1 MDENKSIYARLVRAR
16 RWVKNPPL
24 DCVNP
29 HFKNRY
35 ASLSATLDEV
45 NKACGMEDI
54 AYFQTLIA
62 DDGAYALHS
71 FVMDMDGE
79 RVLLSVFP
87 VTNSSNPQNF
97 GSELTYKKRQQAQA
111 DWCIVG
117 EEDDDGEAAAKP
129 IRDAAA
135 GKSAPKPVKS
145 RDGRLEGAR
154 GLYKQATAAG
164 VKQEGIESWLV
175 ANMGHGLK
183 ELEKLDDN
191 ALHAFEAYL
200 RGRIEDIEKLKGA
213 A

>member
-135 GKSAPKPVKS
+135 SKSAPKPTKTK
-145 RDGRLEGAR
+145 DGRLEGAR

-183 ELEKLDDN
+183 ELDKLDDN
-191 ALHAFEAYL
+191 DLHAFETYL